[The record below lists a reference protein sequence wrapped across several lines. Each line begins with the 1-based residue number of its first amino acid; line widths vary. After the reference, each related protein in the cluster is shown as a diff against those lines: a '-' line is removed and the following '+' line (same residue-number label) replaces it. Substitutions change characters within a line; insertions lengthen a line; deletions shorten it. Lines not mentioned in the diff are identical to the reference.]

1 MLGQNSQGKSGAL
14 ATGGVWDEDTKFI
27 DDALK
32 ELLSN
37 EVTHI
42 SDMKKLS
49 IKN

>member
-1 MLGQNSQGKSGAL
+1 M

-32 ELLSN
+32 ELLSSN